1 VSSSAWTLNRSR
13 ASRGAVG
20 AGGTDP
26 AGGSGIT
33 VVLDDAVDVGVV
45 AGPVGRD
52 VEQGAFAVM
61 SEPRGRQ
68 SWVVGKELPQCWD
81 IPCANR
87 LDGRIFD
94 GWGPRTAA
102 SRHEN
107 CCSRMILPALTVI
120 RVALD
125 WSSLASPVVVGK
137 TTTTPSPS
145 RSIRLGWAVVRACA
159 APA

>member
-1 VSSSAWTLNRSR
+1 VERCLKVVSDAGRIHIGARGHQGGDGRS
-13 ASRGAVG
+13 
-20 AGGTDP
+20 
-26 AGGSGIT
+26 
-33 VVLDDAVDVGVV
+33 DVGVV

-94 GWGPRTAA
+94 GVGTAD
-102 SRHEN
+102 RGVPDEN

-145 RSIRLGWAVVRACA
+145 RSIRLGWAVVRAWCGGA